1 LESDDIEA
9 EPDTE
14 PEGAVDG
21 EDGVLVEPAED
32 ELEPDGEVVVP
43 REAARSPDLSHAV
56 TNAVPRATEIARAIG
71 VSLM

>member
-1 LESDDIEA
+1 LESDDIDA

-43 REAARSPDLSHAV
+43 REAARL
-56 TNAVPRATEIARAIG
+56 PRATEIARAIG